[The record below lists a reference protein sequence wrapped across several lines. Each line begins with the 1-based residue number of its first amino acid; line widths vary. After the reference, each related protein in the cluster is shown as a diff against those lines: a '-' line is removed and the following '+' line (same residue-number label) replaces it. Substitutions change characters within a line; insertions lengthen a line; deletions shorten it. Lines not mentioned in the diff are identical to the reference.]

1 VLQGRFESPSRTL
14 EPRTLRG
21 LSPPRR
27 DPPEARKGSCKF
39 PKCLSQNRA
48 ELRLFLESVSGSSSL
63 SDENVLSDSELVDLV
78 RRGDL
83 ESFSALCR
91 RYERSVLAVALAG
104 LRDIHAAEDVVQ
116 TTLLAGFQRLST
128 LTNPSK
134 FGPWILQIAR
144 RQVIESVRKRQMAV
158 AVPGNDAIELA
169 TDDPPVPDWID
180 TEHLLNLIDRL
191 PTRER
196 VLIGLR
202 FFDGHSLADIA
213 EITTR
218 PLGTVSKQLSRAT
231 TRLRAWLEKEDKQ

>member
-1 VLQGRFESPSRTL
+1 
-14 EPRTLRG
+14 
-21 LSPPRR
+21 
-27 DPPEARKGSCKF
+27 
-39 PKCLSQNRA
+39 
-48 ELRLFLESVSGSSSL
+48 VSGSSSL
-63 SDENVLSDSELVDLV
+63 SDENVHSDSELVDLV

-116 TTLLAGFQRLST
+116 MTLLAGFQRLST

-144 RQVIESVRKRQMAV
+144 RQIIESVRKRQMAV
-158 AVPGNDAIELA
+158 AVPGDDAIELA

>member
-1 VLQGRFESPSRTL
+1 LP
-14 EPRTLRG
+14 
-21 LSPPRR
+21 
-27 DPPEARKGSCKF
+27 
-39 PKCLSQNRA
+39 
-48 ELRLFLESVSGSSSL
+48 
-63 SDENVLSDSELVDLV
+63 
-78 RRGDL
+78 
-83 ESFSALCR
+83 
-91 RYERSVLAVALAG
+91 SVLAVALAG
-104 LRDIHAAEDVVQ
+104 LRDIDAAEDVVQ
-116 TTLLAGFQRLST
+116 MTLLAGFQRLST